1 MRKSFIKN
9 NINID
14 EFEALI
20 KLTVEMS
27 KYLYPYIREI
37 LQSRENID
45 ENPNIWGDF
54 KKRFLELIYERFNIN
69 SMKVKKI
76 LNPNNNDEILV
87 NSLLTLAL
95 CNSNRGFQKLRN
107 TLLKI

>member
-1 MRKSFIKN
+1 MRKSFINN
-9 NINID
+9 NINLN
-14 EFEALI
+14 EFEALT

-45 ENPNIWGDF
+45 VNPNIWNDF
-54 KKRFLELIYERFNIN
+54 KNRFLELIYERFNIN

-76 LNPNNNDEILV
+76 LNPNNNDEILTK
-87 NSLLTLAL
+87 SLLTLAL
-95 CNSNRGFQKLRN
+95 CNSNRGFQKLRD
-107 TLLKI
+107 TLLKT